1 MSEQPQKTQ
10 IEINLTD
17 GAILFTKKG
26 IELLVPNM
34 QEGDN
39 VPEHLYPLFALAS
52 KLHDKEFME
61 QAWEQFNKQI
71 EEIRETK

>member
-1 MSEQPQKTQ
+1 MSEPQKTQ

-17 GAILFTKKG
+17 GAILFTEKG
-26 IELLVPNM
+26 IELLVPNLD
-34 QEGDN
+34 QEAN
-39 VPEHLYPLFALAS
+39 VPTHLYPLFALAS

-71 EEIRETK
+71 EDIRENK